1 LEPGQQLIRP
11 GGTRARAA
19 QRGFTL
25 LEIMVVVVIVGILV
39 TGAIISLGA
48 TGKDSGLQ
56 QERDRLSALIDYT
69 RERGEML
76 TLEYGI
82 RCGVHGYRFVFY
94 DNRLMRWS
102 PEQLDETL
110 RPRQLPSGLALD
122 LQIEGRPIVLDDKS
136 LKVNP
141 QSAVPP
147 GGTLSLLGSSS
158 GMASITGSGG
168 ISGTLGSSG
177 GFGAGSASS
186 GLGGGASSGAYS
198 SLGSGSGSG
207 SSSGSI
213 GPSGTLGSSSGGGS
227 SGGTGLNANTDDNS
241 PQLMLFSNGDTNTFL
256 LTMLREGV
264 GRSVTFQSSDDGTVK
279 VGDIKD
285 LKDVKDG
292 QQ

>member
-1 LEPGQQLIRP
+1 
-11 GGTRARAA
+11 
-19 QRGFTL
+19 
-25 LEIMVVVVIVGILV
+25 VVIVGILV
-39 TGAIISLGA
+39 IGAIISLGA

-177 GFGAGSASS
+177 GFGASGASS

-198 SLGSGSGSG
+198 SLGSS

-241 PQLMLFSNGDTNTFL
+241 PQVMLFSNGDTNTFL

-279 VGDIKD
+279 VGDVKD